1 MFVNQFQKLF
11 SYVGGH
17 VHTEGWIEPDYIPG
31 SVSYSFRRGGWGRK
45 GKRFTKATFLQGIL
59 VRVRSICEFGI
70 IAR

>member
-1 MFVNQFQKLF
+1 M
-11 SYVGGH
+11 
-17 VHTEGWIEPDYIPG
+17 HTEGWIEPDYIPG

-59 VRVRSICEFGI
+59 VRVLSTCKFGI